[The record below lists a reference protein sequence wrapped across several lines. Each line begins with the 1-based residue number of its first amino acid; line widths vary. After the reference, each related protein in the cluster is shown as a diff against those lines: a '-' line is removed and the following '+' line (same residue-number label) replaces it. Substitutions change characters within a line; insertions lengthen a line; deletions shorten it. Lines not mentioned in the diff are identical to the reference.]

1 MIANNIIRGWLL
13 IRLLLNFI
21 IRCEA
26 KIDGNDDAADNVR
39 RRRKLIEQQ
48 EERSTSSSSSNN
60 IINLSDFKSLDQTLL
75 SFLSDSSFGRQK
87 VIEFMIEQY
96 VSPTTPDDTMADK
109 LENAMEAMSFLDTD
123 AEPVQVVGFPY
134 LFVGSVGESTTT
146 HDNLHLETYDTA

>member
-21 IRCEA
+21 VRCEA
-26 KIDGNDDAADNVR
+26 KIDGNNDANGNVR

-48 EERSTSSSSSNN
+48 EERNTSSSSSNN
-60 IINLSDFKSLDQTLL
+60 NINLSDFKSLDQTLL

-96 VSPTTPDDTMADK
+96 VSPETPDNTMADK
-109 LENAMEAMSFLDTD
+109 LENAMEAMSFLETD
-123 AEPVQVVGFPY
+123 AEPVQVVGYPF
-134 LFVGSVGESTTT
+134 LFVGSVGMK
-146 HDNLHLETYDTA
+146 